1 MKISITKENK
11 ENKKGTKAVKI
22 ILCILFMLGVMFT
35 IFTQWSNFTYGPVSG
50 DQMLINLTSPTDG
63 TDSGIY
69 ISALTKALLPSVI
82 ITILFVLFVF
92 LRFKI
97 ILTQGLNRQ
106 IRRMC
111 EYLGNEVVEL
121 ERYRLMNINLD
132 LPVGKWR
139 HLTDNELNGIFKMV
153 RYSSKTGRK

>member
-11 ENKKGTKAVKI
+11 ENKKGTKVVKI
-22 ILCILFMLGVMFT
+22 VLCILFTLGVMFT

-82 ITILFVLFVF
+82 ITILFVLFVLDLKLF
-92 LRFKI
+92 LISKI
-97 ILTQGLNRQ
+97 IVRLSIMR
-106 IRRMC
+106 ISERRF
-111 EYLGNEVVEL
+111 L
-121 ERYRLMNINLD
+121 
-132 LPVGKWR
+132 
-139 HLTDNELNGIFKMV
+139 
-153 RYSSKTGRK
+153 